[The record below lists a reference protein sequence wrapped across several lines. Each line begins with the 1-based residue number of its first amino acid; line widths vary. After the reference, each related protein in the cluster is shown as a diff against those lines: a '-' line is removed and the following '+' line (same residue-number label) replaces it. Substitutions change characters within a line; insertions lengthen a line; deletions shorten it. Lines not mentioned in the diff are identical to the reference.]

1 MCGIQEFVMESF
13 PKPNRGDT
21 TVTDTATAMTL
32 AEMQSSNDA
41 IASRIEAIQTVL
53 NDKLAEGPAA
63 AQAARL
69 VAFAM
74 AKQAYAMAE
83 QLGESLQY
91 LSRPE
96 VDESDDADSDADG
109 AEGGLFEAL
118 IELAEGVA
126 EMMAEQFG
134 VEPDAI
140 QPFIYETCTTM
151 IPVIEG
157 LLDKA
162 EAKLADADRIAAEA
176 A

>member
-21 TVTDTATAMTL
+21 TLTDSAVTL
-32 AEMQSSNDA
+32 PEMQSSFRTITA
-41 IASRIEAIQTVL
+41 RIEAIQTVL

-96 VDESDDADSDADG
+96 VDESDEADADG
-109 AEGGLFEAL
+109 TEDGLFEAL
-118 IELAEGVA
+118 IEMAEGVA

>member
-96 VDESDDADSDADG
+96 VEDSDETDADG

-118 IELAEGVA
+118 IEMAEGVA

-134 VEPDAI
+134 VEPEAI

>member
-1 MCGIQEFVMESF
+1 M
-13 PKPNRGDT
+13 
-21 TVTDTATAMTL
+21 TDTAVTL
-32 AEMQSSNDA
+32 PEMQSSFRTITA
-41 IASRIEAIQTVL
+41 RIEAIQTVL

-74 AKQAYAMAE
+74 AKQAYTMAE

-96 VDESDDADSDADG
+96 VDESDEADADG
-109 AEGGLFEAL
+109 TEDGLFEAL
-118 IELAEGVA
+118 IEMAEGVA

-134 VEPDAI
+134 VEPEAI

>member
-1 MCGIQEFVMESF
+1 M
-13 PKPNRGDT
+13 
-21 TVTDTATAMTL
+21 TDTATAVTL
-32 AEMQSSNDA
+32 PEMQSSFGA
-41 IASRIEAIQTVL
+41 ITARIEAIQTVL
-53 NDKLAEGPAA
+53 NDKIAEGPAA

-74 AKQAYAMAE
+74 AKQAYSMAE

-91 LSRPE
+91 LSKPE
-96 VDESDDADSDADG
+96 ADDADADTDG
-109 AEGGLFEAL
+109 TAAEGGLFEAL
-118 IELAEGVA
+118 IEMAEGVA

-134 VEPDAI
+134 VQPEAI

>member
-1 MCGIQEFVMESF
+1 MESF

-21 TVTDTATAMTL
+21 TLTDTATAVTL
-32 AEMQSSNDA
+32 PEMQSSFGTITA
-41 IASRIEAIQTVL
+41 RIQAIQTVL
-53 NDKLAEGPAA
+53 TEKIAEGPAA
-63 AQAARL
+63 AQTARL

-74 AKQAYAMAE
+74 AKQAYSMAE

-91 LSRPE
+91 LSKPE
-96 VDESDDADSDADG
+96 ADAADADDES

-134 VEPDAI
+134 VQPEAI

-162 EAKLADADRIAAEA
+162 ESKLADADRIAAEA

>member
-21 TVTDTATAMTL
+21 TLTDTAVTL
-32 AEMQSSNDA
+32 PEMQSSFRTITA
-41 IASRIEAIQTVL
+41 RIEAIQTVL

-74 AKQAYAMAE
+74 AKQAYTMAE

-96 VDESDDADSDADG
+96 VDESDEADADG
-109 AEGGLFEAL
+109 TEDGLFEAL
-118 IELAEGVA
+118 IEMAEGVA

-134 VEPDAI
+134 VEPEAI

>member
-1 MCGIQEFVMESF
+1 M
-13 PKPNRGDT
+13 
-21 TVTDTATAMTL
+21 TATATAVTL
-32 AEMQSSNDA
+32 PEMQSSFEA
-41 IASRIEAIQTVL
+41 ITARIQAIQTVL
-53 NDKLAEGPAA
+53 TEKIAEGPAA
-63 AQAARL
+63 AQTARL

-74 AKQAYAMAE
+74 AKQAYSMAE

-91 LSRPE
+91 LSKPE
-96 VDESDDADSDADG
+96 VDETDDADAES

-134 VEPDAI
+134 VQPEAI
-140 QPFIYETCTTM
+140 QPFLYETCTTM